1 MCKFNFD
8 STNDKLA
15 LPLLSNKNM
24 AMPWQTEMPW
34 EKISK
39 NQGGWSLQFGA
50 RGVVSSRWARL
61 GALTDADQVRA
72 SIHMESAQGAR
83 QSIFKNWTQVQPSEG
98 MEEFP
103 GCRWRVYPAAAGGN

>member
-1 MCKFNFD
+1 MGKSNLG
-8 STNDKLA
+8 STSDKLA
-15 LPLLSNKNM
+15 LPLLSNGNV

-34 EKISK
+34 ETFSK

-61 GALTDADQVRA
+61 GALIAADQVGA

-83 QSIFKNWTQVQPSEG
+83 KSFFKNLTQVEP
-98 MEEFP
+98 
-103 GCRWRVYPAAAGGN
+103 